1 MKLKI
6 EQAKGWSNKGLCSK
20 AHNDNDKIANN
31 YAKEKTNAS
40 NLVKLTKELKNLEIP
55 NFEEKVP
62 IKLLFN
68 FDSSRGNKDIVIVDL
83 ICGYDLF
90 KSPMINLKIPFGS
103 KVKVCGGNGSGKT
116 TFIKTILG
124 QIKPISG
131 SVKLGNDVNIG
142 YISQN
147 TLEVNDSGSLLSY
160 VTKDV
165 SKKDYGQIFTLFD
178 KMGFEYEDRNR
189 VYSSLSP
196 GERTRVNI
204 IKLVLDK
211 INVLVFDE
219 VTNHLDKDGLDIVY
233 ELINNYPGTIISISH
248 NRKYNDIL
256 KSDIEI
262 NVENGVVTLR

>member
-1 MKLKI
+1 M
-6 EQAKGWSNKGLCSK
+6 
-20 AHNDNDKIANN
+20 
-31 YAKEKTNAS
+31 
-40 NLVKLTKELKNLEIP
+40 
-55 NFEEKVP
+55 
-62 IKLLFN
+62 
-68 FDSSRGNKDIVIVDL
+68 
-83 ICGYDLF
+83 
-90 KSPMINLKIPFGS
+90 
-103 KVKVCGGNGSGKT
+103 
-116 TFIKTILG
+116 
-124 QIKPISG
+124 
-131 SVKLGNDVNIG
+131 
-142 YISQN
+142 
-147 TLEVNDSGSLLSY
+147 EVNDSGSLLSY

-219 VTNHLDKDGLDIVY
+219 VTNLLDKDGLDIVY